1 METYYFVEELPLAL
15 EYGMSP
21 HQFWEEDIDLFYA
34 YQKAYVNRVHNQ
46 AHLIG
51 LYNELAFSVTMANAF
66 RNKNSDVV
74 PYPKEDVYNPLK
86 TKAKDKE
93 KTFIESLDTT
103 ENNNQLYNIKKI
115 LEERRKNK

>member
-51 LYNELAFSVTMANAF
+51 LYNELAYSVTMANAF
-66 RNKNSDVV
+66 RQKNSDVV
-74 PYPKEDVYNPLK
+74 SYPKEDVYNPLK
-86 TKAKDKE
+86 TQAKDKE
-93 KTFIESLDTT
+93 KTFIESLDTS

>member
-51 LYNELAFSVTMANAF
+51 MYNELAYSVTMANAF
-66 RNKNSDVV
+66 RQKNSDVV
-74 PYPKEDVYNPLK
+74 SYPKEDVYNPLK
-86 TKAKDKE
+86 TQAKDKE

-115 LEERRKNK
+115 LERRKNK